1 MSLLAQLVDIK
12 PPLKFLLL
20 IFPSL
25 CNSRVCN
32 EKVFSCYHTPYR
44 QSRLLGS
51 ILDSSGIYQGSIM
64 EPFQS
69 HPGTIQDLNLYTHA
83 MNLQYF
89 CCYRLALVVCMCY
102 NLLLAL
108 LVGLDSFLLV
118 LFFWM
123 FVYTIYFHLWN
134 YNVDSR
140 RVYNLLAS
148 LLFSVARCY

>member
-1 MSLLAQLVDIK
+1 MNLVV
-12 PPLKFLLL
+12 LLL
-20 IFPSL
+20 
-25 CNSRVCN
+25 
-32 EKVFSCYHTPYR
+32 
-44 QSRLLGS
+44 
-51 ILDSSGIYQGSIM
+51 
-64 EPFQS
+64 
-69 HPGTIQDLNLYTHA
+69 
-83 MNLQYF
+83 LQT
-89 CCYRLALVVCMCY
+89 RLALVVCMYY